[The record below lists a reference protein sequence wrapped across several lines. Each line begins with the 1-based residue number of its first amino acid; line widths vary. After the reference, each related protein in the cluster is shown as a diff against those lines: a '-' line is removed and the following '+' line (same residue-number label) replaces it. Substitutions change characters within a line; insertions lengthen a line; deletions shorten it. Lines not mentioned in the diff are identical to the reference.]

1 VRDAAIPLVLPDPDD
16 PDDAEPAARLLE
28 KLRAFV
34 TDQLDDDER
43 ALLALLLAPGVALA
57 FPEADGEDEVV
68 GFGVDWRATSLPDA
82 LATTLREG
90 GLRVE
95 GF

>member
-1 VRDAAIPLVLPDPDD
+1 MRDDVTPLIPPAADE
-16 PDDAEPAARLLE
+16 AEAAARLLD
-28 KLRAFV
+28 KLRVFV

-43 ALLALLLAPGVALA
+43 ALMALLLAPGVALA
-57 FPEADGEDEVV
+57 YPDAEGEDEVV

-82 LATTLREG
+82 LATTLRDG